1 MYHCLDEILEGK
13 IDRGEGKSF
22 ALLFQQIF
30 SRSIAVQTKAKI
42 DNFD

>member
-13 IDRGEGKSF
+13 IEGKSF